1 MKYLS
6 EMFDL
11 NKVRKDTP
19 NCQDKI
25 FLNSAGSSLMTS
37 QALNRIKTYLDEEAK
52 IGGYKLFDY
61 SVDEI
66 NEFYVETAKMLNCE
80 PHNIAYAFS
89 ASDAFSS
96 AIQSIPFEKGDIII
110 TSDDDYISNHIQFH
124 ALYKRF
130 GVQTIRVNN
139 LEDDSL
145 DLVHLE
151 RLIREHNPKLISIT
165 QVPTNTGKV
174 QDVAAVGKLCE
185 QYDILYIVDACQ
197 SVGQMPVD
205 TQVIKC
211 DFLSVTGRK
220 FLRGPRGTG
229 FLFVSDR
236 VLKMGLTP
244 LRLDGWSAN
253 WVETNK
259 FDFHESARRFE
270 IYEQSYAC
278 TLGFK
283 EAIRYAN
290 EVGLENIYSY
300 NQELLKRLKQ
310 NLASDGDIVFLDKG
324 DQLVNIFSFQKAG
337 VSKEQIE
344 KAFDEN
350 GVYYSSGYRG
360 SALIDFDKKGIDW
373 SIRLSPHYFN
383 TMEEIDRASEVL
395 KSVK

>member
-1 MKYLS
+1 
-6 EMFDL
+6 MFDL
-11 NKVRKDTP
+11 NKVRRDTP
-19 NCQDKI
+19 HCQDKI

-37 QALNRIKTYLDEEAK
+37 QTLARMKSYLDEEAK
-52 IGGYKLFDY
+52 IGGYKLFDI
-61 SVDEI
+61 SITEI
-66 NEFYVETAKMLNCE
+66 NEFYIEASKMLNCE

-89 ASDAFSS
+89 ASDAFAQALS
-96 AIQSIPFEKGDIII
+96 SIPFEKGDIII
-110 TSDDDYISNHIQFH
+110 TTDDDYVSNHIQFH

-139 LEDDSL
+139 LENGSL

-151 RLIREHNPKLISIT
+151 RLIREHNPKLVSIT
-165 QVPTNTGKV
+165 HVPTNTGKV
-174 QDVAAVGKLCE
+174 QDVVSVGNLCAE
-185 QYDILYIVDACQ
+185 YDILYIVDACQ

-205 TQVIKC
+205 VQKIKC
-211 DFLSVTGRK
+211 DFLNVTGRK

-236 VLKMGLTP
+236 ILKIGLTP

-253 WVETNK
+253 WVETNR

-270 IYEQSYAC
+270 IYEQSYSC

-310 NLASDGDIVFLDKG
+310 NLSDDGDIVFLDSG
-324 DQLVNIFSFQKAG
+324 EQLVNIFSFQKKG

-344 KAFDEN
+344 KTLDEN
-350 GVYYSSGYRG
+350 DVFYSSAYRG

-383 TMEEIDRASEVL
+383 SMEEIDKVSDVL
-395 KSVK
+395 KSIR

>member
-1 MKYLS
+1 
-6 EMFDL
+6 MFDL
-11 NKVRKDTP
+11 NKVRRDTP
-19 NCQDKI
+19 HCEDKI
-25 FLNSAGSSLMTS
+25 FLNSAGSSLVTEQTLTRMK
-37 QALNRIKTYLDEEAK
+37 AYLDEEAK
-52 IGGYKLFDY
+52 IGGYKLFDI
-61 SVDEI
+61 SENEI

-96 AIQSIPFEKGDIII
+96 ALQSIPFEKGDIII
-110 TSDDDYISNHIQFH
+110 TSDDDYISNHLQFH

-139 LEDDSL
+139 LENDRL

-165 QVPTNTGKV
+165 QVPTNTGKIQNV
-174 QDVAAVGKLCE
+174 QAVGDLCE
-185 QYDILYIVDACQ
+185 KYDILYIVDACQ

-205 TQVIKC
+205 VNEIKC

-229 FLFVSDR
+229 FLYVSDR

-253 WVETNK
+253 WVETNR
-259 FDFHESARRFE
+259 FNFHESARRFE

-290 EVGLENIYSY
+290 TIGLENIYTY
-300 NQELLKRLKQ
+300 NQELLKRLNQ

-324 DQLVNIFSFQKAG
+324 EQLVNIFSFQKKG
-337 VSKEQIE
+337 VSKEKIE
-344 KAFDEN
+344 RALDAHN
-350 GVYYSSGYRG
+350 IYYSSAFRG
-360 SALIDFDKKGIDW
+360 SALIDFDKKGIEW

-383 TMEEIDRASEVL
+383 TMEEIDQVSEVL
-395 KSVK
+395 KGV